1 MKSKLLQK
9 KSYCLNNSREG
20 LDGQQ
25 ENIEGSSSPW
35 RGHGIPPDPVNP
47 AVDAEA
53 RGGFP
58 ALLKRN
64 YRPARS

>member
-9 KSYCLNNSREG
+9 ISYGVDKSREVV
-20 LDGQQ
+20 DGQKG
-25 ENIEGSSSPW
+25 NDSSRPMK
-35 RGHGIPPDPVNP
+35 GCETPPNP

-53 RGGFP
+53 RSDFP
-58 ALLKRN
+58 DLLKRN

>member
-9 KSYCLNNSREG
+9 KSYAVNQSREVV
-20 LDGQQ
+20 DFQQ
-25 ENIEGSSSPW
+25 ENIEGSPLPW
-35 RGHGIPPDPVNP
+35 RGRESPPNPVNP

-53 RGGFP
+53 RKDFP